1 MNRLRTN
8 LTPPSTSLCA
18 ENKMTTT
25 TTNLLDKVISSPA
38 CSTRFA
44 LTLMNASTISLDDR
58 QTASEQSDG
67 VPLPVLQRRPPF
79 GSALPRKTRFFT
91 YTMFRYCHSP
101 SLPVLSG
108 EQDVLQACAD
118 NLALSRP
125 IPNVSCTASCPL
137 TTTTASGEGLTFLS
151 EFFG

>member
-1 MNRLRTN
+1 MNRIWTN

-18 ENKMTTT
+18 ENKTTT

-38 CSTRFA
+38 CTIRFA
-44 LTLMNASTISLDDR
+44 LTLMTVTTISLDDR

-79 GSALPRKTRFFT
+79 GPALPRKTRFFT
-91 YTMFRYCHSP
+91 YMTCPYCRSP

-108 EQDVLQACAD
+108 EQDVLQACVD
-118 NLALSRP
+118 NLADFPSLSP
-125 IPNVSCTASCPL
+125 SCPVL
-137 TTTTASGEGLTFLS
+137 FRAL
-151 EFFG
+151 